1 MDQVK
6 LDAILDNSENDSSV
20 IDAYVS
26 QLVGEC
32 CNNLDKY
39 VEYVFEVL
47 NKDDVITDEDL
58 DDIVLTIPPLIYF
71 AGEVQE
77 KLGIRQDVSETTRK
91 SLYNK
96 IYVDTTGTAQ
106 VRKSTAEM
114 QLSDYEIASII
125 YERAYETIDH
135 KISYAKELLQSAK
148 RVLSRRIASIEISKL
163 SER

>member
-1 MDQVK
+1 MSLK
-6 LDAILDNSENDSSV
+6 LKDI
-20 IDAYVS
+20 
-26 QLVGEC
+26 VGNIFYTDKKEKEAQAKKSAALQQTA
-32 CNNLDKY
+32 NN
-39 VEYVFEVL
+39 VFGTTTVNPFL
-47 NKDDVITDEDL
+47 NKNGEL
-58 DDIVLTIPPLIYF
+58 FNPL
-71 AGEVQE
+71 
-77 KLGIRQDVSETTRK
+77 LN
-91 SLYNK
+91 YNK